1 MLFNLDKKAQ
11 ALKMVAGLSL
21 WMKNPD
27 ELNNVRAVAG
37 SLRGTNLFAQSMA
50 HLLKNA
56 RFKALADERWRPPT
70 KSLQELSLLPSGSLG
85 KTYADELIRQ
95 GFSPDELMDSGEV
108 TNLKSFVSHRLH
120 ETHDIIHVLTGFG
133 TDLVGEMGLQAF
145 ALAQNRAPLAVLLI
159 AGSLLRALQNDE
171 PLEPLLTAL
180 SRGFELG
187 LNADLVI
194 AYKLED
200 QWELS
205 VEEWRDTLG
214 ITEHAKI

>member
-11 ALKMVAGLSL
+11 ALKMVAGLSQ
-21 WMKNPD
+21 WMRNPD

-50 HLLKNA
+50 HLLSHP
-56 RFKALADERWRPPT
+56 RFKALADERWRPPVR
-70 KSLQELSLLPSGSLG
+70 SLQELSMLPAGSLG
-85 KTYADELIRQ
+85 KIYADELLKQ

-145 ALAQNRAPLAVLLI
+145 ALAQNRAPLAVLLL

-171 PLEPLLTAL
+171 PLEPLLSAI
-180 SRGFELG
+180 SRGFEMG

-200 QWELS
+200 QWELPLDD
-205 VEEWRDTLG
+205 WRKTLG
-214 ITEHAKI
+214 F

>member
-1 MLFNLDKKAQ
+1 MPQLFPLPRSLQ
-11 ALKMVAGLSL
+11 APGVGRQDGYFALFSPFCLPHGLHLVLPDFLSL
-21 WMKNPD
+21 RQVLQSTQPPFLPGAPLR
-27 ELNNVRAVAG
+27 LNQ
-37 SLRGTNLFAQSMA
+37 SL
-50 HLLKNA
+50 K
-56 RFKALADERWRPPT
+56 
-70 KSLQELSLLPSGSLG
+70 ELSLLPSGSLG

-145 ALAQNRAPLAVLLI
+145 TLAQNRAPLAVLLI

-171 PLEPLLTAL
+171 PLEPLLSAL

-187 LNADLVI
+187 LNANLVI

-205 VEEWRDTLG
+205 VEEWRKTLN
-214 ITEHAKI
+214 IMEPSKI

>member
-11 ALKMVAGLSL
+11 ALRMVVGLSQ

-27 ELNNVRAVAG
+27 ELNSVRAVAG
-37 SLRGTNLFAQSMA
+37 SLRCTNLFSQSMA
-50 HLLKNA
+50 HLL
-56 RFKALADERWRPPT
+56 RHPQFKALADERWRPPT
-70 KSLQELSLLPSGSLG
+70 KSLGELSLLPVGSLG
-85 KTYADELIRQ
+85 KTYSDELMKQ
-95 GFSPDELMDSGEV
+95 GFSPNDLIDKGVV
-108 TNLKSFVSHRLH
+108 TDLNSYVSHRLH

-145 ALAQNRAPLAVLLI
+145 ELAQNRAPLAVLLI

-171 PLEPLLTAL
+171 PLEPLLLAL

-194 AYKLED
+194 AYKLENH
-200 QWELS
+200 WELS
-205 VEEWRDTLG
+205 VEEWRKTLG
-214 ITEHAKI
+214 ITEPSKI